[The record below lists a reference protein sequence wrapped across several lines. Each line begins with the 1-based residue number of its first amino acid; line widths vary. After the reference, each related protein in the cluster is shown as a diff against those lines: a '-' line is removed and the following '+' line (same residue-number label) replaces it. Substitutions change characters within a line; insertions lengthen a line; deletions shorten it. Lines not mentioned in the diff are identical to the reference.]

1 MRSMKAVL
9 IAATALTFSAGV
21 ASAQGIYVAPGYV
34 APGYV
39 APAYAPAYV
48 APAPVYVTPAPVYT
62 APAARVVVRPPVT
75 AVAPVYD
82 YAPGAV
88 TVVAPGW

>member
-1 MRSMKAVL
+1 MRSMKAIL

-21 ASAQGIYVAPGYV
+21 ASAQAIYVDPGYV
-34 APGYV
+34 
-39 APAYAPAYV
+39 APAYV
-48 APAPVYVTPAPVYT
+48 APAPVYVAPAPVYT
-62 APAARVVVRPPVT
+62 APAVVVPRRVVRPAVT